1 MSDLFTK
8 KPIPPLAHKIRP
20 SSFEEVIGQSRATK
34 QLVNYRFPVSII
46 LYGPPGTGKS
56 TLAGIL
62 CRKWNLPFVEYNAV
76 STGVVEIKKLL
87 ERAERE
93 GTILLFLDEIHRFSA
108 SQQDSLLKGVET
120 GHLILIGATTEN
132 PASRI
137 TRPLLSRCQI
147 LKIEPLSLEE
157 QSSLLERGIQN
168 IEYSININKDAKETL
183 IRFSG
188 GDGRKLLSN
197 LEGLSFS
204 FPENHT
210 ISKSDVEEY
219 LESRVIEYDKSGE
232 SHYDVI
238 SAFIKSVRGSDPD
251 AALYYLAV
259 LLEGGEDP
267 LFIMRRLI
275 ILASEDV
282 GNASVNGLPLAVS
295 GLHALDAIGM
305 PEGRLILA
313 HVTTFLASCPK
324 SNASYKGIGAALA
337 FVREHG
343 TRIKIPNRLRNAPTF
358 LHKKEGASKGYIYPH
373 DFGGFK
379 EQNYFPDEFADNP
392 PKFYFPTGN
401 GAELKLKEYLDKVW
415 EKTPWKKG
423 N

>member
-1 MSDLFTK
+1 M
-8 KPIPPLAHKIRP
+8 
-20 SSFEEVIGQSRATK
+20 
-34 QLVNYRFPVSII
+34 
-46 LYGPPGTGKS
+46 
-56 TLAGIL
+56 
-62 CRKWNLPFVEYNAV
+62 
-76 STGVVEIKKLL
+76 
-87 ERAERE
+87 
-93 GTILLFLDEIHRFSA
+93 
-108 SQQDSLLKGVET
+108 
-120 GHLILIGATTEN
+120 
-132 PASRI
+132 
-137 TRPLLSRCQI
+137 
-147 LKIEPLSLEE
+147 
-157 QSSLLERGIQN
+157 
-168 IEYSININKDAKETL
+168 
-183 IRFSG
+183 
-188 GDGRKLLSN
+188 
-197 LEGLSFS
+197 
-204 FPENHT
+204 
-210 ISKSDVEEY
+210 EEY

-343 TRIKIPNRLRNAPTF
+343 TGIKIPNRLRNAPTF